1 MHAGLVKPALGEA
14 DQGSV
19 KDLGT
24 PICIGRVYLGL

>member
-14 DQGSV
+14 DQRSL

-24 PICIGRVYLGL
+24 PIGIRRVYLGL

>member
-14 DQGSV
+14 DYGSL

-24 PICIGRVYLGL
+24 PIANGRVYLGL

>member
-14 DQGSV
+14 DQGRL

-24 PICIGRVYLGL
+24 PIAIGRVYLGM